1 MTVSPEPPFVQF
13 WWLHDA
19 RWYQGVLKRF
29 GPDAANEINEEAA
42 KFVARRVAR
51 WCAGRYEI
59 SLGGQSLEEFLKE
72 FSRIPAVMFPDD
84 GHMQVKHTVLNPMA
98 WETVVSDV
106 FPKRMLRAAGTQD
119 GYRCPCMGIRSGFF
133 EAVGLK
139 CRDERLECELE
150 GGQACRFR
158 TTLTSRE
165 DTPGVENAPA
175 DGAAQ

>member
-1 MTVSPEPPFVQF
+1 MTASAEPPLAQF

-51 WCAGRYEI
+51 WCAGRYGI
-59 SLGGQSLEEFLKE
+59 RFRGQSLEDFLKE
-72 FSRIPAVMFPDD
+72 FSRIPSVMFPDD
-84 GHMQVKHTVLNPMA
+84 GHMRVKYTVLDPST
-98 WETVVSDV
+98 WETAVSDV

-133 EAVGLK
+133 EGVGLA
-139 CRDERLECELE
+139 CRDERLECELD
-150 GGQACRFR
+150 GGQVCRFR
-158 TTLTSRE
+158 TSLTPRG
-165 DTPGVENAPA
+165 DTRGAETAPA
-175 DGAAQ
+175 HGTAP